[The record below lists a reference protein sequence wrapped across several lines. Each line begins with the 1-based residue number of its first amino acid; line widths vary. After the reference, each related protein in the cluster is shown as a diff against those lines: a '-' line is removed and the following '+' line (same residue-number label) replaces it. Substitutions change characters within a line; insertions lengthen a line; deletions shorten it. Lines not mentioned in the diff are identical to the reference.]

1 MKKFLRAILYFFY
14 TLLIIFVLSEVL
26 VRIWGYSDMYLY
38 DPIYMPFAK
47 SNEIPYVMKPNL
59 KHARAHGNIW
69 INTDS
74 LGLRSSVPGR
84 IYGKKKP
91 DEYRIAIAGDSV
103 TFGVGVPKTHETY
116 PEIVQTTLNHLQRH
130 CQVTV
135 FNFGVSSY
143 SVKEMAA
150 TLKYRIPEVD
160 PNLVIMAAVIDDFD
174 TNRTPKIDK
183 FGYTTHGGASELI
196 NNFPRIKYFL
206 RRLRLSYLI
215 RDIITRTIMHK
226 EINFNPANG
235 KLPPIVTKS
244 YKYVV
249 QFKKIAQKFGYNY
262 VVVLLPA
269 AEGNGSEFT
278 EIIKKLKHDKINYF
292 NVSYLTTEFT
302 YDQFHASRYDWHP
315 SALVHKKIG
324 LLLSQY
330 IFDHYLK
337 NGCNHKLNV
346 STSH

>member
-1 MKKFLRAILYFFY
+1 MKRFLRGILYFFY
-14 TLLIIFVLSEVL
+14 IFLIIFFLLEVL

-47 SNEIPYVMKPNL
+47 SKEIPYVMKPDL
-59 KHARAHGNIW
+59 KHVRAHGNIW

-74 LGLRSSVPGR
+74 LGLRSTVPGR
-84 IYGKKKP
+84 TYGKKKP

-103 TFGVGVPKTHETY
+103 TFGVGVPKTDETY
-116 PEIVQTTLNHLQRH
+116 PEVVQKTLNHLQHH
-130 CQVTV
+130 CHVTV

-160 PNLVIMAAVIDDFD
+160 PNLVVMAAVIDDFD

-196 NNFPRIKYFL
+196 NNFPNIKYFL

-215 RDIITRTIMHK
+215 RDIITRTIMHE
-226 EINFNPANG
+226 EINFNPVNG

-249 QFKKIAQKFGYNY
+249 QFKNLAQKFGYNY

-278 EIIKKLKHDKINYF
+278 GIIKRLKHDKINYF

-324 LLLSQY
+324 LLLSKY

-337 NGCNHKLNV
+337 NGCNHKLTV
-346 STSH
+346 SASH